1 MIQAPY
7 LIFDEVLNDDD
18 DDVERRRR
26 KGKNILLTKIVD
38 TKIYK

>member
-18 DDVERRRR
+18 DVERRKR
-26 KGKNILLTKIVD
+26 KGKKYSSV
-38 TKIYK
+38 